1 MKKKCYDRDGTTY
14 LVQGSLNPMNAS
26 ESISPA
32 LSHPCSGLH
41 IYQIGRTA
49 MPPPWLEMSGD
60 ACAIRGSWQPPPAS
74 EGTAEEGRG
83 LTRFTW
89 DREHQGYM

>member
-1 MKKKCYDRDGTTY
+1 
-14 LVQGSLNPMNAS
+14 
-26 ESISPA
+26 
-32 LSHPCSGLH
+32 
-41 IYQIGRTA
+41 